1 MKPIIAA
8 NWKMNLTKSAA
19 FDLIDHINNVMDDI
33 DNIELIL
40 GPSHCFLDLAST
52 HLKHGNI
59 AAQNISEFS
68 EGPYTGEVSAQMA
81 KSCGASY
88 AILGHSERRHVFHET
103 NKMIQK
109 KLAMC
114 SENGLIPILC
124 IGETLD
130 QRNSGQLK
138 TVINDQ
144 LDVLNHST
152 QDYFVAYEP
161 VWAIGTGETAT
172 PELAEDVHAHIRS
185 VVGDGVPILY
195 GGSVNS
201 INIDGLLSMPTING
215 ALIGGASLKSDEFS
229 NILRISRDI
238 ERKRI

>member
-1 MKPIIAA
+1 
-8 NWKMNLTKSAA
+8 
-19 FDLIDHINNVMDDI
+19 
-33 DNIELIL
+33 
-40 GPSHCFLDLAST
+40 
-52 HLKHGNI
+52 
-59 AAQNISEFS
+59 
-68 EGPYTGEVSAQMA
+68 
-81 KSCGASY
+81 
-88 AILGHSERRHVFHET
+88 
-103 NKMIQK
+103 
-109 KLAMC
+109 MC

>member
-1 MKPIIAA
+1 MGVGTHGRDYYEICWYYGITNRINLGVFMKPIIAA

-109 KLAMC
+109 
-114 SENGLIPILC
+114 
-124 IGETLD
+124 
-130 QRNSGQLK
+130 NSQCA
-138 TVINDQ
+138 VRM
-144 LDVLNHST
+144 V
-152 QDYFVAYEP
+152 
-161 VWAIGTGETAT
+161 
-172 PELAEDVHAHIRS
+172 
-185 VVGDGVPILY
+185 
-195 GGSVNS
+195 
-201 INIDGLLSMPTING
+201 
-215 ALIGGASLKSDEFS
+215 
-229 NILRISRDI
+229 
-238 ERKRI
+238 